1 MQATACTVQTQGR
14 LMPRP
19 GNRNARCMRACK
31 PLESRQMNAWKF
43 IYRLGLIACILL
55 AAAII
60 VFRFYL
66 PKIREQRR
74 LRAEKA
80 AIELDIQKEAEQ
92 LRMLK
97 LKQEKL
103 QEDPR
108 FIEKIAR
115 EDLGYAKPGE
125 TVFRFVDE
133 DQP

>member
-1 MQATACTVQTQGR
+1 MNVLKFVQR
-14 LMPRP
+14 I
-19 GNRNARCMRACK
+19 C
-31 PLESRQMNAWKF
+31 
-43 IYRLGLIACILL
+43 LIAIVALVVGIVLRLFLPMLDREEELRVREGIL
-55 AAAII
+55 
-60 VFRFYL
+60 R
-66 PKIREQRR
+66 Q
-74 LRAEKA
+74 
-80 AIELDIQKEAEQ
+80 DIQKEAEH

-133 DQP
+133 EQP

>member
-1 MQATACTVQTQGR
+1 
-14 LMPRP
+14 
-19 GNRNARCMRACK
+19 MR
-31 PLESRQMNAWKF
+31 Q
-43 IYRLGLIACILL
+43 
-55 AAAII
+55 
-60 VFRFYL
+60 
-66 PKIREQRR
+66 
-74 LRAEKA
+74 
-80 AIELDIQKEAEQ
+80 DIQREAEQ

-133 DQP
+133 EGSRNRGCDAALEMPGDA

>member
-1 MQATACTVQTQGR
+1 
-14 LMPRP
+14 
-19 GNRNARCMRACK
+19 
-31 PLESRQMNAWKF
+31 MNVWKF
-43 IYRLGLIACILL
+43 TQRLSLL
-55 AAAII
+55 AI
-60 VFRFYL
+60 VALTVGIVLRLFL
-66 PKIREQRR
+66 PLLERQKE
-74 LRAEKA
+74 LRAKEA
-80 AIELDIQKEAEQ
+80 TLREDIQTEAEQ

-133 DQP
+133 DKP

>member
-1 MQATACTVQTQGR
+1 
-14 LMPRP
+14 
-19 GNRNARCMRACK
+19 
-31 PLESRQMNAWKF
+31 MNLGKF
-43 IYRLGLIACILL
+43 IRRVCLILIVLFAIM
-55 AAAII
+55 II
-60 VFRFYL
+60 VLRFFV
-66 PKIREQRR
+66 PKAQEVKTMSAREAE
-74 LRAEKA
+74 LR
-80 AIELDIQKEAEQ
+80 LDIQHEAEQ

-133 DQP
+133 EKP